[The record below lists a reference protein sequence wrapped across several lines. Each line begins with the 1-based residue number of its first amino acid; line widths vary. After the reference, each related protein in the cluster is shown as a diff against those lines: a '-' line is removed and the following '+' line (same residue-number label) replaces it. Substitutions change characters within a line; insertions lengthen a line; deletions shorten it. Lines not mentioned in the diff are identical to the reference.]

1 MQAVSGEMGVIS
13 TGESENEG
21 SVLMESKQEKVE
33 EVEARENER
42 WFREMGLEEVR
53 QRYGSE

>member
-1 MQAVSGEMGVIS
+1 MSGEMGVIS